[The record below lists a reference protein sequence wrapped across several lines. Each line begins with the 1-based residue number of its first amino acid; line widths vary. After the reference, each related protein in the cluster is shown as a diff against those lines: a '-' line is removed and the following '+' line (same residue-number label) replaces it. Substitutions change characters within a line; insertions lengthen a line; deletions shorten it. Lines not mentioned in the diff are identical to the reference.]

1 MGEHTRCVT
10 LIDNSVRQEYVGIR
24 CRENARG
31 KGKGKGK
38 GKGCLNGYRV
48 GAGNI

>member
-31 KGKGKGK
+31 KGKGKG
-38 GKGCLNGYRV
+38 CLNGYRV